1 MRSKTTDLQI
11 RGIPV
16 KTRDALRRKAGL
28 KGVSMSQ
35 YLVDL
40 IRKDVEKMPLDEW
53 LALVR
58 ADPPVDIGRPAA
70 EVLREVRDERDAHWD
85 AHFGIAVPPERCSSS
100 TRPRRP
106 SCSCGLPRLRK

>member
-1 MRSKTTDLQI
+1 MHYACYGRVVKRTTTDLQI

-16 KTRDALRRKAGL
+16 TTRDALRRKAES

-40 IRKDVEKMPLDEW
+40 IRRDVEKLPLDEW
-53 LALVR
+53 LARVR

-70 EVLREVRDERDAHWD
+70 DILRDVREERDAHWD
-85 AHFGIAVPPERCSSS
+85 AQFKIDEPPGR
-100 TRPRRP
+100 
-106 SCSCGLPRLRK
+106 

>member
-1 MRSKTTDLQI
+1 MKGKTTDLQI

-16 KTRDALRRKAGL
+16 KTRDALRRKAES

-40 IRKDVEKMPLDEW
+40 IRRDVEKLPLDEW

-58 ADPPVDIGRPAA
+58 ADPPVDVGRPAVD
-70 EVLREVRDERDAHWD
+70 VLREVRAERDAHWD
-85 AHFGIAVPPERCSSS
+85 AHFGLDQPPVR
-100 TRPRRP
+100 
-106 SCSCGLPRLRK
+106 

>member
-1 MRSKTTDLQI
+1 MKPKTPKKTDLQI

-16 KTRDALRRKAGL
+16 KTRDALRRKAES

-40 IRKDVEKMPLDEW
+40 IRRDVEKLPLDEW

-58 ADPPVDIGRPAA
+58 ADPPVDIGGPAA
-70 EVLREVRDERDAHWD
+70 DVLREVRDERDAHWD
-85 AHFGIAVPPERCSSS
+85 AHFGLNEPPEA
-100 TRPRRP
+100 
-106 SCSCGLPRLRK
+106 

>member
-1 MRSKTTDLQI
+1 MHRACYPPDVKPVKRTTTDLQI

-16 KTRDALRRKAGL
+16 KTRDALRRKAES

-53 LALVR
+53 LAMVR
-58 ADPPVDIGRPAA
+58 KNPTIDIGQPAA

-85 AHFGIAVPPERCSSS
+85 AHFGLDQPPQR
-100 TRPRRP
+100 
-106 SCSCGLPRLRK
+106 

>member
-1 MRSKTTDLQI
+1 MKGKTTDLQI

-16 KTRDALRRKAGL
+16 KTRDALRRKAGS

-40 IRKDVEKMPLDEW
+40 IQRDVEKLPLDEW

-58 ADPPVDIGRPAA
+58 ADPPVDAGRPAVD
-70 EVLREVRDERDAHWD
+70 VLREVRDERDAHWD
-85 AHFGIAVPPERCSSS
+85 AHFGLDQPPER
-100 TRPRRP
+100 
-106 SCSCGLPRLRK
+106 